1 MDSGPFAIVTSS
13 PPDPVCPS
21 RAILDN
27 RRRAVLLNRA
37 DVFVR
42 LSLAAAEFSFSLPRA
57 RPGRRSAG
65 EGSPCR
71 ILAYDFQG
79 AMTVHSLSLT
89 AGSTRG
95 A

>member
-27 RRRAVLLNRA
+27 RRRVVLLNRA
-37 DVFVR
+37 DC
-42 LSLAAAEFSFSLPRA
+42 LCPAL
-57 RPGRRSAG
+57 PGRLGILIQFAA
-65 EGSPCR
+65 SPTR
-71 ILAYDFQG
+71 TLAYDFQG